1 MRAMFLEFIDD
12 RTTHHL
18 DQQYMLGPSLL
29 VAPVFVSAD
38 EETEYYLPA
47 GRWTSFYNPQRVVQG
62 PTWIKEKVA
71 LDDIPL
77 WVRQGSVIL
86 LGPEKTRKPDYEYN
100 KALEVRVYELDEGN
114 KVDIQVPTGKG
125 AEIAGI
131 VRVVRKDGEVK
142 VSVPNGS
149 VDLASI
155 SYYSSSYGVADSGS
169 GKVAVGKGE
178 QEVVLKLIKL

>member
-29 VAPVFVSAD
+29 VAPVFVTAD
-38 EETEYYLPA
+38 EETEYYLPT

-77 WVRQGSVIL
+77 WVREGSVVIF
-86 LGPEKTRKPDYEYN
+86 GPEKTGKPDYEYN
-100 KALEVRVYELDEGN
+100 KSVEVGIYELSEGAT
-114 KVDIQVPTGKG
+114 VDTQVPTGKG
-125 AEIAGI
+125 TEIAGI
-131 VRVVRKDGEVK
+131 VRVERSNDELK
-142 VSVPNGS
+142 VSVPKGS

-155 SYYSSSYGVADSGS
+155 AFYSSSWVLSDSLTGRILLD
-169 GKVAVGKGE
+169 KGE
-178 QEVVLKLIKL
+178 QEVTLKISKL